1 MRIGPLHNIVAGQ
14 TILMSACEA
23 ILLAKEDL
31 GIVWELALQA
41 VQPIA
46 TRCSVDVDLDCVVQ
60 HP

>member
-1 MRIGPLHNIVAGQ
+1 LHNIVAGQ

-60 HP
+60 HA